1 MRDHN
6 KLSKEVEYIY
16 EIFLSYYQYYHITTY
31 PEQYSWLQ
39 NSEISSLTQEK
50 YNHIGKVMDFLVRPN
65 LEQFVETN
73 HTYILE
79 GRYFNQT
86 KNTSI
91 NSMIDYLSNIKQ
103 ALSSLDNRFIIEN
116 EYNIDTIISA
126 FQEVTF
132 EGVYQSNFNTIIW
145 VSGLS
150 FISFVC
156 CCIVKYMIVK
166 LKFLSRDI
174 LKLYETVP

>member
-1 MRDHN
+1 MRDHD

-16 EIFLSYYQYYHITTY
+16 EIFLGYYQYYHITTY
-31 PEQYSWLQ
+31 SEQYSWLQ
-39 NSEISSLTQEK
+39 DSEISSLTQEK
-50 YNHIGKVMDFLVRPN
+50 YNHIDKVMDFLVLPN

-116 EYNIDTIISA
+116 EHNIDTIISA